1 MKKIFAVLFFFFAS
15 NSLAENHDQ
24 ISSLSD
30 ALENANDDQLASL
43 EIVDT
48 SFSEVTIELEAGDII
63 ETAFEQGDFSP
74 EDLISMDEAAEILEA
89 NLDFFDFDIVSL
101 IGSALES
108 GDVTEEEVAYTLMI
122 FSTLSAADR
131 TVVGQESFTGDT
143 TDASWS
149 DISTEGQNI
158 ICDAGLATGGGCP

>member
-1 MKKIFAVLFFFFAS
+1 MKRIFLVLSLLYAAS
-15 NSLAENHDQ
+15 SFAENHDQ
-24 ISSLSD
+24 VASLSD
-30 ALENANDDQLASL
+30 ALNNASEDQLASM
-43 EIVDT
+43 EIIDT
-48 SFSEVTIELEAGDII
+48 SLSEISVELEAGDLI

-101 IGSALES
+101 IGDALES

-131 TVVGQESFTGDT
+131 TIVGQEEFTGDT
-143 TDASWS
+143 TDASWAQ
-149 DISTEGQNI
+149 ISSEGQTI
-158 ICDAGLATGGGCP
+158 ICNAGLATGGGC